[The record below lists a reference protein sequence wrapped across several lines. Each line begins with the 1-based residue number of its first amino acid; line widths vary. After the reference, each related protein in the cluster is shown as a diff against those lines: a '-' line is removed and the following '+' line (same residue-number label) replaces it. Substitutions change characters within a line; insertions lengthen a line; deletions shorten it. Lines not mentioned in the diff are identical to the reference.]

1 MARGEPEQARGRNST
16 TSWIRATALAALM
29 IVVSVVV
36 FAVVPDRLL
45 GYLTVRVA
53 PNVRDLLVTLWWVVA
68 FVGACFLFVRLQLAE
83 RRS

>member
-1 MARGEPEQARGRNST
+1 MERDQPERAHGRNPT

-36 FAVVPDRLL
+36 FAFVPDRLL

-53 PNVRDLLVTLWWVVA
+53 PNIRDLLVTLWWAVA
-68 FVGACFLFVRLQLAE
+68 FVGACFLFVRLQRAE
-83 RRS
+83 RRG